1 MKLNEEDDFGFSL
14 VSEAELKSIEETLS
28 QQVADKEAE
37 VAAAAAEAA
46 KLAKTVQLTTE
57 QMQAKLE
64 GLVKMVMPLLNNLMT
79 EPSKEYIYWPDRVE
93 KIKKFKTKIEAYIK
107 Q

>member
-37 VAAAAAEAA
+37 AAKASAEAA
-46 KLAKTVQLTTE
+46 KLARTVQLTTE
-57 QMQAKLE
+57 QMQAKME

>member
-37 VAAAAAEAA
+37 AAKAAAEAA

-57 QMQAKLE
+57 QSQAKIE
-64 GLVKMVMPLLNNLMT
+64 GLVKMIMPLLNNLMT

-93 KIKKFKTKIEAYIK
+93 KIKKFKAKVEAYIK

>member
-37 VAAAAAEAA
+37 AAKAAAEAA
-46 KLAKTVQLTTE
+46 KLARTVQLTTE
-57 QMQAKLE
+57 QAQAKME

>member
-37 VAAAAAEAA
+37 AAKAAAEAA
-46 KLAKTVQLTTE
+46 KLARTVQLTTE
-57 QMQAKLE
+57 QMQAKME